1 MQPILQRIINELAID
16 CDKFFDEVADINEN
30 LIEEEERVAI
40 QGQSMKQRLKKQ
52 TRSQIVGLSKRLFFT
67 HLQKYGVQL
76 AEDEKTL
83 LNTVFMLSDCL
94 DKFDYEKL
102 DQAFEGVQ

>member
-1 MQPILQRIINELAID
+1 
-16 CDKFFDEVADINEN
+16 
-30 LIEEEERVAI
+30 
-40 QGQSMKQRLKKQ
+40 MKQRLKKQ